1 MSTTTVLYYLGY
13 LFFNPLAMFVYLLAV
28 PPVLAKFNYNAI
40 ISLPDNSFKVQ
51 LIPLFISVFIISSLF
66 LIMSFLLLSSIKDMT
81 FIEFLQPKSFY
92 VPIVC
97 FSMTPFTLYFI
108 STTKGLEANVFGFIF
123 APILFLASVT
133 LLFLHFSWV
142 WKFVIK
148 G

>member
-1 MSTTTVLYYLGY
+1 MSTATVLYYMGY

-28 PPVLAKFNYNAI
+28 PPVLAKFNYNVI
-40 ISLPDNSFKVQ
+40 VSMPDNNFKVQ

-66 LIMSFLLLSSIKDMT
+66 LIMSFLLLSSIKEMT
-81 FIEFLQPKSFY
+81 FIEFLHPKSFY
-92 VPIVC
+92 VSMAC
-97 FSMTPFTLYFI
+97 FTTTLFTLYFI
-108 STTKGLEANVFGFIF
+108 STAKGLEANVFGFIF
-123 APILFLASVT
+123 APALVTASVT